1 MSTSTPATTT
11 DVLAATLLALGS
23 AGLHAGWNLLIK
35 TSDERFLTAWGQM
48 LFGGLLFAPVLL
60 FVGVPTGAALGFLVL
75 STLVHLVYVSA
86 LIRAYH
92 HGDFSFAYP
101 IARGGGAFLAAIG
114 GVLFLGDLLP
124 VPAWLAIGVVAA
136 GLVSLVS
143 RHVTALALQWA
154 LLTAVTIGAYTTLDA
169 AGARRSSG
177 FGYGIMLI
185 VAIGAALSVVGIGT
199 GRVPAFLAH
208 VRLEWRRL
216 VAAGIAGVLAY
227 SMVMTGV
234 RLAPVGY
241 VAALRESSVV
251 LGALGGWL
259 LLHEGLGRRRLVS
272 AVVVTTGLVAL
283 VAFR

>member
-1 MSTSTPATTT
+1 M
-11 DVLAATLLALGS
+11 LAATLLALGS

-35 TSDERFLTAWGQM
+35 TSNERFLTAWGQM
-48 LFGGLLFAPVLL
+48 LFGGLLLSPVLL
-60 FVGVPTGAALGFLVL
+60 FVGVPTGPALGFLAL
-75 STLVHLVYVSA
+75 STLVHLVYLSA
-86 LIRAYH
+86 LVRAYQ

-114 GVLFLGDLLP
+114 GVLFLGDVLP
-124 VPAWLAIGVVAA
+124 VPAWLAIGIVVA
-136 GLVSLVS
+136 GLVSLVT
-143 RHVTALALQWA
+143 RHVTGLAVAWA
-154 LLTAVTIGAYTTLDA
+154 SLTAVTIGVYTTLDA

-177 FGYGIMLI
+177 FGYGITLI
-185 VAIGAALSVVGIGT
+185 VVLAVALSVAGTSIG
-199 GRVPAFLAH
+199 RLPAFVSH

-216 VAAGIAGVLAY
+216 VAAGLAGVLAY

-272 AVVVTTGLVAL
+272 AVVVAAGLVAL